1 MSSTTPASSTIR
13 TRPPAATLA
22 AVTIGVLIGTI
33 TSAGAL
39 YFGLKAGGGWV
50 ASAAL
55 FAAAWPLWILSAA
68 GLTRG
73 SARARKIAL
82 GLATTLLAFSVF
94 KIIWLHES
102 ASYLI
107 ASLDLVLL
115 ACLMAAPTRRFT
127 TR

>member
-1 MSSTTPASSTIR
+1 MSSTTPATGAIR

-22 AVTIGVLIGTI
+22 AVAIQVLIGTV

-39 YFGLKAGGGWV
+39 YFGLQAGGGWI
-50 ASAAL
+50 ASATL
-55 FAAAWPLWILSAA
+55 FAAAWPLWILSAV

-82 GLATTLLAFSVF
+82 GLATALLAFSVF
-94 KIIWLHES
+94 KIVWIHES
-102 ASYLI
+102 ASYLV

-115 ACLMAAPTRRFT
+115 ACLMAASTRRFT

>member
-1 MSSTTPASSTIR
+1 MFSFATATRATR

-22 AVTIGVLIGTI
+22 AVTIGVLVGTV

-39 YFGLKAGGGWV
+39 YFGLQAGGGWI

-55 FAAAWPLWILSAA
+55 FAAAWPLWILSAI

-73 SARARKIAL
+73 SARARKTAL
-82 GLATTLLAFSVF
+82 GLAAVLLAFSVF
-94 KIIWLHES
+94 KIVRFHES

-107 ASLDLVLL
+107 ASLDLLLL
-115 ACLMAAPTRRFT
+115 ACLMAASTRRFT

>member
-1 MSSTTPASSTIR
+1 MSGTTPASSTTR
-13 TRPPAATLA
+13 TRPPAVTLA
-22 AVTIGVLIGTI
+22 AAAIGVLAGTV
-33 TSAGAL
+33 TCAGAL
-39 YFGLKAGGGWV
+39 YFGLQAGGGWI
-50 ASAAL
+50 ASAVV

-82 GLATTLLAFSVF
+82 GLATALLAFSVF
-94 KIIWLHES
+94 KIVRFHES

-107 ASLDLVLL
+107 AAFDLVLL
-115 ACLMAAPTRRFT
+115 ACLTASPARRFT

>member
-22 AVTIGVLIGTI
+22 AVTIGVLVGTV

-39 YFGLKAGGGWV
+39 YFGLQAGGGWI

-55 FAAAWPLWILSAA
+55 FAAAWPLWILSAV

-73 SARARKIAL
+73 SARARKTAL
-82 GLATTLLAFSVF
+82 GLAAVLLAFSVF
-94 KIIWLHES
+94 KIVRFHES

-107 ASLDLVLL
+107 ASLDLLLL
-115 ACLMAAPTRRFT
+115 ACLMAASTRRFT